1 MYGGRRRPF
10 SAAEKSNR
18 KISIIS
24 SNGLETAEMT
34 GRPVS
39 CRAKDNGFYLMQ
51 EKPCLNFSVKK
62 YGRIEILIKKY
73 PGAAKVI
80 CHLT

>member
-1 MYGGRRRPF
+1 MYGGRGRPF

-34 GRPVS
+34 DLFH
-39 CRAKDNGFYLMQ
+39 AEQKITDF
-51 EKPCLNFSVKK
+51 
-62 YGRIEILIKKY
+62 I
-73 PGAAKVI
+73 
-80 CHLT
+80 